1 MKKRGEFP
9 SLLFGIIDLYS
20 VLWYNFSVQR
30 KEVTGMDKVISIIV
44 PVYNVE
50 EFWMNVSKAL

>member
-1 MKKRGEFP
+1 M
-9 SLLFGIIDLYS
+9 FGIIDLYS